1 MIEEYLKKQAE
12 YIDSKIRQVLPSG
25 RPEVLFSAIQYSL
38 SAGGKRLRPILVI
51 EAAKSLKPQI
61 NPEDFKEILV
71 AVEFIHTYSLVH
83 DDLPAM
89 DDDDFRRGKPTCHR
103 VFGEAMAILAGDGM
117 LTHAFNLI
125 SSNQNL
131 DAKKLLRIINILSQ
145 KTGLYGMVAGQAGDI
160 LEDFDD
166 VEFIHSHKT
175 AKFIQAC
182 CEIGAVLA
190 DADSQDFDSLSGYGF
205 NIGMAFQIW
214 DDVLDEVGDE
224 EKLGKKVHKDRNK
237 HKITYPAVY
246 GLERAK
252 EMAFSHV
259 ETAIN
264 FLKEIPNKDILV
276 KVAEFIVSREV

>member
-1 MIEEYLKKQAE
+1 MVQEYLKKQAE
-12 YIDSKIRQVLPSG
+12 YIDSKIKQLMPSG
-25 RPEVLFSAIQYSL
+25 RPETLFQAIDYSL
-38 SAGGKRLRPILVI
+38 SAGGKRIRPILVI
-51 EAAKSLKPQI
+51 ESAKSLKPEI
-61 NPEDFKEILV
+61 DPEDFIEVLV

-125 SSNQNL
+125 SSNRIVE
-131 DAKKLLRIINILSQ
+131 ATKLLKIIGILSE

-166 VEFIHSHKT
+166 IQFIHSHKT

-190 DADSQDFDSLSGYGF
+190 DADSQEFNSLSGYGF

-214 DDVLDEVGDE
+214 DDVLDEIGDE
-224 EKLGKKVHKDRNK
+224 TKLGKKVHKDKDR
-237 HKITYPAVY
+237 HKITYPAIY
-246 GLERAK
+246 GLEKAK
-252 EMAFSHV
+252 EMALNHV

-264 FLKEIPNKDILV
+264 SLKEIPNKDILV
-276 KVAEFIVSREV
+276 EIAKFIISREV

>member
-1 MIEEYLKKQAE
+1 MIE
-12 YIDSKIRQVLPSG
+12 S
-25 RPEVLFSAIQYSL
+25 
-38 SAGGKRLRPILVI
+38 
-51 EAAKSLKPQI
+51 AKSLKPEI
-61 NPEDFKEILV
+61 DPEDFKEVLV

-125 SSNQNL
+125 SSNRIVE
-131 DAKKLLRIINILSQ
+131 ATKLLKIIGILSE

-166 VEFIHSHKT
+166 IQFIHSHKT

-190 DADSQDFDSLSGYGF
+190 DADSQEFNSLSGYGF

-214 DDVLDEVGDE
+214 DDVLDEIGDE
-224 EKLGKKVHKDRNK
+224 TKLGKKVHKDKDR
-237 HKITYPAVY
+237 HKITYPAIY
-246 GLERAK
+246 GLEKAK
-252 EMAFSHV
+252 EMALNHV

-264 FLKEIPNKDILV
+264 SLKEIPNKDILV
-276 KVAEFIVSREV
+276 EIAKFIVSREV

>member
-1 MIEEYLKKQAE
+1 MVQEYLKKQAE
-12 YIDSKIRQVLPSG
+12 YIDSKIKQLMPSG
-25 RPEVLFSAIQYSL
+25 RPETLFQAIDYSL
-38 SAGGKRLRPILVI
+38 SAGGKRIRPILVI
-51 EAAKSLKPQI
+51 ESAKSLKPEI
-61 NPEDFKEILV
+61 DPEDFKEVLV

-125 SSNQNL
+125 SSNRIVE
-131 DAKKLLRIINILSQ
+131 ASKLLKIIGILSE

-166 VEFIHSHKT
+166 IQFIHSHKT

-190 DADSQDFDSLSGYGF
+190 DADSQEFNSLSGYGF

-214 DDVLDEVGDE
+214 DDVLDEIGDE
-224 EKLGKKVHKDRNK
+224 TKLGKKVHKDKDR
-237 HKITYPAVY
+237 HKITYPAIY
-246 GLERAK
+246 GLEKAK
-252 EMAFSHV
+252 EMALNHV

-264 FLKEIPNKDILV
+264 SLKEIPNKDILV
-276 KVAEFIVSREV
+276 EIAKFIVSREV

>member
-1 MIEEYLKKQAE
+1 MVQEYLKKQAE
-12 YIDSKIRQVLPSG
+12 YIDSKIRQLIPSG
-25 RPEVLFSAIQYSL
+25 RPEPLFKAIEYSL
-38 SAGGKRLRPILVI
+38 SAGGKRIRPTLVI
-51 EAAKSLKPQI
+51 ESAKSIKPEV

-89 DDDDFRRGKPTCHR
+89 DDDDFRRGKPTCHK
-103 VFGEAMAILAGDGM
+103 VFGEGMAILAGDGM

-125 SSNQNL
+125 SSNQKIE
-131 DAKKLLRIINILSQ
+131 AEKLLRVIRILSE

-166 VEFIHSHKT
+166 IEFIHSHKT

-190 DADSQDFDSLSGYGF
+190 DADSQEFDSLSGYGF

-214 DDVLDEVGDE
+214 DDVLDEIGDE
-224 EKLGKKVHKDRNK
+224 AKLGKKVHKDKDRR
-237 HKITYPAVY
+237 KITYPAIY
-246 GLERAK
+246 GLEKAK
-252 EMAFSHV
+252 EMALGHV

-264 FLKEIPNKDILV
+264 SLKEIPNKDILV
-276 KVAEFIVSREV
+276 EIAKFIVSREV